1 MTEKSTCGHHG
12 GLKADGT
19 PCGSTIINKETGRC
33 RFHPNTN
40 VGKKAPAA
48 AAAATTASAV
58 KSKQPAAKSKP
69 VLPVAAKKPNKD
81 AVGGLCQA
89 IRKDKTQCTNDAK
102 YGPFCGVH
110 NKGKCTTDT
119 VSVGAAHAPP
129 PRPASVAHTPPRPV
143 VVTHTQT
150 SSCSGDSHFTE
161 GEVVGN
167 VQCLGKTSESVF
179 CQYYSSNGIRCSRHV
194 ARFRNIQTKKE
205 YLAGHCLKVHH
216 AAQTPKEREERM
228 RIGQDTVVKTKLAA
242 VAQFK

>member
-19 PCGSTIINKETGRC
+19 ACGSTIINKETGRC

-48 AAAATTASAV
+48 AAAAATTASAV
-58 KSKQPAAKSKP
+58 KSKQPAAKSQP
-69 VLPVAAKKPNKD
+69 LLPVAAKKPNKD

-102 YGPFCGVH
+102 YGLFCGVH

-119 VSVGAAHAPP
+119 VSGGTATAHAPP
-129 PRPASVAHTPPRPV
+129 PRPASATTP
-143 VVTHTQT
+143 TQE
-150 SSCSGDSHFTE
+150 SQCSGDSHFTE
-161 GEVVGN
+161 GEIIGN
-167 VQCLGKTSESVF
+167 VQCLGKVSESVF

-205 YLAGHCLKVHH
+205 YMADHCMKVHH
-216 AAQTPKEREERM
+216 SAQTPKEREERM